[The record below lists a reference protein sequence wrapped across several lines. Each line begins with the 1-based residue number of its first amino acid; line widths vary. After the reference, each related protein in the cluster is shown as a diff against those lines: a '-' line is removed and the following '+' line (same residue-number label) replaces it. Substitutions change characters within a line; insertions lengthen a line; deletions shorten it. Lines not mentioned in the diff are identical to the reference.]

1 MIIPIHENISIN
13 NNNFPVRIK
22 ENNNNSNARGCQ
34 FHWHEMLE
42 FYVVYSGGVKL
53 HCNGRYEWLYKD
65 DIGFVNWCEPHR
77 GMEFLDN
84 TKHYIVQ
91 FDLGGLLNET
101 ATFDEEKYLFSIIN
115 SGIDL
120 KISQD
125 KELMDIF
132 KSMISQFENKNIGYE
147 LSVKGYSLIIISLL
161 LQRANKTYD
170 SKNILENQS
179 LQYMKETLMYI
190 HRNLD
195 KKICVN
201 DIAKKLHITQE
212 HLTRL
217 FKKYTGE
224 TILSYVNTL
233 RCTRAI
239 TYLEN
244 GQSVMEVASIVGYD
258 DYNYFS
264 RIFKKIIG
272 KSPRT
277 YKNKE

>member
-1 MIIPIHENISIN
+1 MVVPFHENISKGD
-13 NNNFPVRIK
+13 NNFPVRIK

-42 FYVVYSGGVKL
+42 FYVVYQGGVRL
-53 HCNGRYEWLYKD
+53 HCDGRYEWLYKD
-65 DIGFVNWCEPHR
+65 DIGFVNWCETHR

-91 FDLGGLLNET
+91 IDLGGLLNET
-101 ATFDEEKYLFSIIN
+101 ATFDEEKYLFSIIKSN
-115 SGIDL
+115 IDL

-125 KELMDIF
+125 KELMNIF
-132 KSMISQFENKNIGYE
+132 KCMISQYENKNIGYE
-147 LSVKGYSLIIISLL
+147 LAIKGYALIILTLL
-161 LQRANKTYD
+161 LQRTKKTNK
-170 SKNILENQS
+170 KQNILENQS
-179 LQYMKETLMYI
+179 LEYVKKTLMYI

-195 KKICVN
+195 NKICVF
-201 DIAKKLHITQE
+201 DIAQQLHITQE
-212 HLTRL
+212 HLTRI

-224 TILSYVNTL
+224 TIVSYINTL

-244 GQSVMEVASIVGYD
+244 GQNVMDVASIVGYD

-272 KSPRT
+272 KSPKK